1 VVLGKAGPGFA
12 VVNPVYLLVLN
23 VAGYRV
29 SGIEIVGV
37 PRSKLKTVGE
47 EVRVV
52 RRVVEK
58 P

>member
-1 VVLGKAGPGFA
+1 LGKAGPGFA